1 MAHASIAKTASRLKL
16 GMWIV
21 WACILLVYIAGR
33 FGLGV
38 GLLRV
43 QSHAAAG
50 DTPSV
55 MAVADAT
62 MVLLTIALWQLSR
75 MLAAIAAGDLFSA
88 RVVGAFRSF
97 ALWLLIVSLVWIGA
111 SIAVPVVSGHAL
123 PHHYEFQLQLRDFL
137 TVGITLILFL
147 VARVLERAR
156 TIDEEMR
163 EIV

>member
-97 ALWLLIVSLVWIGA
+97 ALWLLIVALVWIA
-111 SIAVPVVSGHAL
+111 IPIALTLLAGPGPQRHL
-123 PHHYEFQLQLRDFL
+123 EFKLQLRDL
-137 TVGITLILFL
+137 MTIGITLILFL